1 MGLLRY
7 RETGEVVTET
17 EFRFRTRK
25 RRPQTVPAQGLLT
38 EEFLD
43 SEGIDPVFNGPGSI
57 ETHEV
62 TLESELDKVLV
73 EVALN
78 PYSDK
83 TFPVHILLE
92 DGGYIE
98 HETNSQLL
106 TEDGNNVILQSNI
119 EYEQINGKWF
129 TTIKHEH

>member
-25 RRPQTVPAQGLLT
+25 RRPHNVPAQGLLT
-38 EEFLD
+38 VEFLD
-43 SEGIDPVFNGPGSI
+43 SEGIDPVLNGPGTI
-57 ETHEV
+57 ETYEV
-62 TLESELDKVLV
+62 TLESELDKALL

-83 TFPVHILLE
+83 TFSVHILLE
-92 DGGYIE
+92 DGGCVEY
-98 HETNSQLL
+98 ETSSQLL
-106 TEDGNNVILQSNI
+106 TQDDDNIILQSNFG
-119 EYEQINGKWF
+119 YEQINGKWF
-129 TTIKHEH
+129 TSIKHEH

>member
-62 TLESELDKVLV
+62 TLELELDKVLV

-83 TFPVHILLE
+83 TFPVHVLLE
-92 DGGYIE
+92 DGGYIKYE
-98 HETNSQLL
+98 NNSQLL

-119 EYEQINGKWF
+119 EYEQNNGKWF
-129 TTIKHEH
+129 KTIKHEH

>member
-38 EEFLD
+38 LEFLD
-43 SEGIDPVFNGPGSI
+43 SEGIDPVFYGPGKV

-73 EVALN
+73 ESELN

-83 TFPVHILLE
+83 TIPIHILLE
-92 DGGYIE
+92 DGGCVE
-98 HETNSQLL
+98 CETNPQLL
-106 TEDGNNVILQSNI
+106 TEDDDIIILQSNI
-119 EYEQINGKWF
+119 EYEQIDGKWF
-129 TTIKHEH
+129 RTIKDEY

>member
-25 RRPQTVPAQGLLT
+25 RRPHNVPAQGLLT
-38 EEFLD
+38 EDFLG

-57 ETHEV
+57 EKSNIV
-62 TLESELDKVLV
+62 LESELDKVLV

-92 DGGYIE
+92 DGGCVEY
-98 HETNSQLL
+98 ETSSQLL
-106 TEDGNNVILQSNI
+106 TQDDYNVILQSNM

-129 TTIKHEH
+129 ASIKHEH